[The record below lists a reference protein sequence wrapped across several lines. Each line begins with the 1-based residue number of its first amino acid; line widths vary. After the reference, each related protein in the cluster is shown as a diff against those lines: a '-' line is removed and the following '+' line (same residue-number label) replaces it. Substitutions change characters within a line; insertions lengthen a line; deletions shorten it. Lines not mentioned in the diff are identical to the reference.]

1 MAMIDIEVGHTFD
14 RRSALFLTTGAVLTS
29 VLVLRML
36 QMQVFNYRD
45 YKKKSE
51 NNSFR
56 IQINM
61 PERGKIL
68 SREGIPISHDAPIYR
83 IYVVPEE
90 TDNLDE
96 LLNTLTADLK
106 LREKTL
112 KRIWAQIRKQQKF
125 QPVLISEHTDWKNLA
140 RVSAKN
146 LPGVHISSGFSRV
159 YEMGESGAH
168 IFGYVGAP
176 KNPVANAPFFTTGIT
191 GLEKRFNDDMAGTP
205 GQTVMLSNAVGRIT
219 GEDEEQFVQ
228 PTPGVDIKTT
238 VRWDA
243 QRVLYDTLI
252 QHNAGCGVALDIE
265 TGDILAMTSAPGF
278 DAGKFTSD
286 DADEYVEKLMSD
298 YTKPFVNKT
307 VEGLFPPGS
316 TFKIVV
322 ALAALES
329 GAVTPDETVYC
340 PGYWDYG
347 DRRYHCW
354 EHKGHGTVNL
364 AGALAHSCDIYFY
377 RLALKIGIDVIRK
390 MALRLGLG
398 EKYMTDIFP
407 KEMAGNIPDKY
418 WKEKHVGAQWVH
430 GDTVISGIGQGFIL
444 TNCLQLAIMIA
455 RAMSNKIVVPRLIYS
470 DEKPKFKSL
479 GLSEKNIKFVQHGL
493 EQVTQP
499 GGTASGSAI
508 NIDGAKMAGKTGTSQ
523 VRNISKA
530 ERATGVLSASQLEWN
545 KRNHGLFVGYAPLDA
560 PKYAVCV
567 ITEHSGGSGPAAR
580 TVAAVMKTL
589 LQGDK

>member
-68 SREGIPISHDAPIYR
+68 SREGIPISRDAPIYR

-96 LLNTLTADLK
+96 LLNTLTTDLK

-112 KRIWAQIRKQQKF
+112 KRIWAQIKKQQKF

-146 LPGVHISSGFSRV
+146 LPGVHISSGYSRV

-176 KNPVANAPFFTTGIT
+176 KKPVANAPFFTTGIL

-219 GEDEEQFVQ
+219 GEDEDQFVQ
-228 PTPGVDIKTT
+228 STPGVDIKTT

-329 GAVTPDETVYC
+329 GAITPDETVYC

-364 AGALAHSCDIYFY
+364 ADALAHSCDIYFY
-377 RLALKIGIDVIRK
+377 KLALKIGIDVIRK

-418 WKEKHVGAQWVH
+418 WKEKHIGSHWVH

-444 TNCLQLAIMIA
+444 TNCLQLAVMIA
-455 RAMSNKIVVPRLIYS
+455 RAMSNKIVVPRLIY
-470 DEKPKFKSL
+470 DDTKPKFKSL
-479 GLSEKNIKFVQHGL
+479 GLMDKNIKFVQRGL
-493 EQVTQP
+493 ERVTQP
-499 GGTASGSAI
+499 GGTAAGSAI
-508 NIDGAKMAGKTGTSQ
+508 NVDGAKMAGKTGTSQ
-523 VRNISKA
+523 VRNISRA

>member
-1 MAMIDIEVGHTFD
+1 MIDIEVGHTFD

-68 SREGIPISHDAPIYR
+68 STEGIPISRDTPIYR
-83 IYVVPEE
+83 IYIVPEE
-90 TDNLDE
+90 TENLDE
-96 LLNTLTADLK
+96 LLNTLTTDLK
-106 LREKTL
+106 LREKTI

-140 RVSAKN
+140 RVQAKN
-146 LPGVHISSGFSRV
+146 LPGVHISSGFARV

-176 KNPVANAPFFTTGIT
+176 KNPVANAPFFTTGIL
-191 GLEKRFNDDMAGTP
+191 GLEKRFNDEMAGTP

-219 GEDEEQFVQ
+219 GEDEDQYIKPVA
-228 PTPGVDIKTT
+228 GNDIKTT

-243 QRVLYDTLI
+243 QRVLYDALI
-252 QHNAGCGVALDIE
+252 QHQAGCGVALDIE

-286 DADEYVEKLMSD
+286 DAEDYMDGLLHD

-329 GAVTPDETVYC
+329 GAITPDEQVYC

-354 EHKGHGTVNL
+354 EHKGHGNVNL

-377 RLALKIGIDVIRK
+377 RLALKIGIDAIRK

-407 KEMAGNIPDKY
+407 KEMAGVIPDKY
-418 WKEKHVGAQWVH
+418 WKEKHVGANWVH
-430 GDTVISGIGQGFIL
+430 GDTVISGLGQGFIL
-444 TNCLQLAIMIA
+444 TNCLQLAVMIA
-455 RAMSNKIVVPRLIYS
+455 RAVSNKIVVPRLIY
-470 DEKPKFKSL
+470 DDKKPKFKSL
-479 GLSEKNIKFVQHGL
+479 GLMDKNIKFVQRGL

-499 GGTASGSAI
+499 GGTAAGSAI
-508 NIDGAKMAGKTGTSQ
+508 NVDGAKMAGKTGTSQ
-523 VRNISKA
+523 VRNISRA

-545 KRNHGLFVGYAPLDA
+545 KRNHGLFVGYAPLDK

>member
-1 MAMIDIEVGHTFD
+1 MIDIEVGHTFD

-112 KRIWAQIRKQQKF
+112 KRIWAQIKKQQRF

-219 GEDEEQFVQ
+219 GEDEEQFIQ

-455 RAMSNKIVVPRLIYS
+455 RAVSNKIVVPRLIYS